1 MPVFSSTYSP
11 LFLIIFLI
19 ISAAVSIYF
28 YRNSAISRSKKYLLA
43 SIKTAALFLLLALFI
58 EPVLS
63 QIFGDDSTRLDVILI
78 DNSRSSNLGNNEE
91 EIRSIITNSGIGMIN
106 DNYRTF
112 TFGDKLKLLQGT
124 DSLDFSGYETD
135 LSSAL
140 KHLKRTFPDR
150 DFNSITVISDG
161 IFNTGG
167 NPLYEARTFQAPF
180 ITFPIGDTI
189 QKNDIVLKDVLF
201 NNKAFTNSPVKIRSF
216 INIHGY
222 PAGLY
227 DIKLKREGTVISSKV
242 LNTTAGQFSY
252 EAEFDVTETTP
263 GKILY
268 EVEAAHVD
276 GELTYKN
283 NAQKFFITYS
293 DNKVN
298 LLVVSGGPG
307 YDNEFTGSILKR
319 LGNYNITYRT
329 AKSPTEFYEGGIDAK
344 EFPELS
350 VIFLLNY
357 PTSQTAASVSSD
369 IAMNVKTHKVPVIF
383 FAGKNTD
390 YQKLNSF
397 DELIPFNISRP
408 GSGEALFNLQPVGSQ
423 DNPLS
428 KINGLGS
435 TSQIFRNVSG
445 ILPKPGSVTLA
456 TDKSSGEPV
465 MITRTSGDI
474 KSTALLAYG
483 LWKWKL
489 NPSSDGSKVMESL
502 LQESINMTLQKE
514 KKTRFRVYPEKDV
527 FDYLENIII
536 LAEVFDENYNP
547 TRNAIVNGRLYEN
560 SGSKIAELKFNPDEN
575 KYISIYA
582 PLLSNEYKVEAD
594 AEVGGSF
601 YAKDESRFVVDS
613 INTEYLETAS
623 NYHELKE
630 LSLNTGGVFIDKE
643 NAGSL
648 LSVIDSTE
656 NPFRNER
663 VVERFLR
670 FNLWENRYMLG
681 LILLLFT
688 IEWVLRKRN
697 NIP

>member
-1 MPVFSSTYSP
+1 MPGFSSTYSP
-11 LFLIIFLI
+11 LFLILFLI
-19 ISAAVSIYF
+19 TAAAVSFYF
-28 YRNSAISRSKKYLLA
+28 YRNSNLSRSKKYLLA

-63 QIFGDDSTRLDVILI
+63 QFFGDSKSRLDVILI
-78 DNSRSSNLGNNEE
+78 DNSRSTGTGNNEE
-91 EIRSIITNSGIGMIN
+91 EIRSIISNSGLIN
-106 DNYRTF
+106 DNYMVF
-112 TFGDKLKLLQGT
+112 TFGNELKELT
-124 DSLDFSGYETD
+124 SIDSLDFNGFETD
-135 LSSAL
+135 LSGAL
-140 KHLKRTFPDR
+140 RRLKKSFPDR
-150 DFNSITVISDG
+150 DFNSLTVISDG
-161 IFNTGG
+161 IFNSGG
-167 NPLYEARTFQAPF
+167 NPLYEAKTFLAPF
-180 ITFPIGDTI
+180 ITIPIGDTTR
-189 QKNDIVLKDVLF
+189 KKDIVLKDVLY
-201 NNKAFTNSPVKIRSF
+201 NPKAFTNSPVKIRAF
-216 INIHGY
+216 LNIHDFPPGAY
-222 PAGLY
+222 TVN
-227 DIKLKREGTVISSKV
+227 LKREETVISSK
-242 LNTTAGQFSY
+242 LINLAAGQFTF
-252 EAEFDVTETTP
+252 EVEFDVSETVP

-268 EVEAAHVD
+268 EVETAHTD

-283 NAQKFFITYS
+283 NSQKFFILYN

-298 LLVVSGGPG
+298 VLVISGGPG

-329 AKSPTEFYEGGIDAK
+329 AKSPSEFYEGSIDSR

-350 VIFLLNY
+350 AVFLLNY
-357 PTSQTAASVSSD
+357 PTSQTSALVSSD
-369 IAMNVKTHKVPVIF
+369 IAMNVKTHKIPVVF
-383 FAGKNTD
+383 FAGNNTD

-397 DELIPFNISRP
+397 DEMIPFNISRP
-408 GSGEALFNLQPVGSQ
+408 NSGETLFNMQPVSSQ
-423 DNPLS
+423 DNPLVQVP
-428 KINGLGS
+428 GLGS
-435 TSQIFRNVSG
+435 TPQIFRNVSG

-502 LQESINMTLQKE
+502 IQESINMTLQKE

-527 FDYLENIII
+527 FDYLENINII
-536 LAEVFDENYNP
+536 AEVFDENYNP
-547 TRNAIVNGRLYEN
+547 TRNALVNGRLYEN
-560 SGSKIAELKFNPDEN
+560 SGSKIAELKFDPVEN
-575 KYISIYA
+575 KYISITT
-582 PLLSNEYKVEAD
+582 PLLTNEYKVEAN

-623 NYHELKE
+623 NYHTLKE

-643 NAGSL
+643 NAGNL

-663 VVERFLR
+663 VMERFLR

-688 IEWVLRKRN
+688 VEWVLRKRN